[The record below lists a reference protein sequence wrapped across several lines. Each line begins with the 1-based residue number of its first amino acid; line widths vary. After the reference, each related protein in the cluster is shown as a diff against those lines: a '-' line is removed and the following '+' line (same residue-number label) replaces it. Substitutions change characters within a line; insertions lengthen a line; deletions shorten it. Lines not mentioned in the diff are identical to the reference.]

1 MRRTTSCVALLGAL
15 VMAPGALSA
24 QDLFVRDM
32 PGKSDALRACP
43 SSRLPHGVYNY
54 DLAQIR
60 ILIPGQ
66 SSLERDL
73 EDPNTYRIRPEA
85 SVYIEVEDP
94 QRPGYGYGVSIHA
107 DSDGPGIETW
117 PYGPNETPQDP
128 DREPEPLDRI
138 DWAFDVVDALLT
150 EEANA

>member
-1 MRRTTSCVALLGAL
+1 MNRNQTDPLAVDLLFALARMVLANTPRPTAAATQALATHTGLPEEDIRAALWAAQAIVANHQA
-15 VMAPGALSA
+15 
-24 QDLFVRDM
+24 
-32 PGKSDALRACP
+32 
-43 SSRLPHGVYNY
+43 
-54 DLAQIR
+54 
-60 ILIPGQ
+60 GQ